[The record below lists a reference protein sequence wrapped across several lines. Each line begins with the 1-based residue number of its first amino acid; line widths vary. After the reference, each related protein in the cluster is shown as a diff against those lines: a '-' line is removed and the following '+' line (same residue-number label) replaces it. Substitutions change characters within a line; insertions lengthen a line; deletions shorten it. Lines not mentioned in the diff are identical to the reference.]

1 MANASDIR
9 FIKKTF
15 NLSDRQLANVLGV
28 APYTVERWLA
38 GPDTRHPTGTQN
50 EALDALYRAAERVQS
65 ENDASA
71 EALKNLLLLGVGA
84 LILKALFDNLQE

>member
-38 GPDTRHPTGTQN
+38 GPDTQN